1 MESSASLTRRRIHS
15 RFLFLLHRG
24 KRKTKKFRY
33 NDVVSKIIRLRSNT
47 GAWLLLSFLFAF
59 REKRIV
65 FFFFW
70 EVTPLLFVW
79 EEAIFYFNYIIPGH
93 SGARKASLIRS
104 VYLQWS
110 QAGAWRRTSR
120 RGGRWG
126 RRRWIILQVTWYKAW
141 SSLWNDYKS
150 PIHIAS
156 TPAVPCF
163 LSFFSLTLCKF
174 SELFSDKAQRLS
186 DFAQTGVPQL

>member
-1 MESSASLTRRRIHS
+1 MVITL
-15 RFLFLLHRG
+15 LF
-24 KRKTKKFRY
+24 
-33 NDVVSKIIRLRSNT
+33 VCIS
-47 GAWLLLSFLFAF
+47 
-59 REKRIV
+59 REKDR

-110 QAGAWRRTSR
+110 QGGAWRRTSR

-163 LSFFSLTLCKF
+163 LSFFLSLCKF
-174 SELFSDKAQRLS
+174 SELFLTKHSAYQILLRQVSLS
-186 DFAQTGVPQL
+186 FSWYGDLQA